1 MTEAIPLLQRLE
13 TRIRSSLEPAPFPE
27 RRDVELAFAAESAA
41 HEVVFFDH
49 FWLDERHLWAAALQ
63 LSRGGLDGALAAAG
77 QRQLLRAL
85 AAESG
90 DPDLVIDGLRQ
101 HGGNCVAALAIA
113 RIDISVGELRHATL
127 GSGRCSDAQV
137 LAPGD
142 IFWLAIAGE
151 PPVGDGHLPLEGL
164 RALVDQHFGPARR
177 ALAAIHFKALAKQQN
192 GATFSIRNDR
202 VALPDALKAVGEYL
216 ARHAVANEDASAL
229 ELALDEILTNQI
241 NYGFR
246 DGSAHEILVDI
257 QIDRGRLSV
266 EIRDDG
272 VPFDPLDI
280 AAPDLEAGIE
290 ERQIGGL
297 GMHFVKALLDEVS
310 YRRSRGWN
318 VLTLGRTLAPRRAGA
333 AGA

>member
-1 MTEAIPLLQRLE
+1 MR
-13 TRIRSSLEPAPFPE
+13 RSLEPAPFPG
-27 RRDVELAFAAESAA
+27 RRDVELAFAAENDAQ
-41 HEVVFFDH
+41 EIVFFDH
-49 FWLDERHLWAAALQ
+49 FFLDERHLWAAAVQ

-90 DPDLVIDGLRQ
+90 DPDLVIDGVRQ
-101 HGGNCVAALAIA
+101 YGGNCVAALASA
-113 RIDISVGELRHATL
+113 RIDVSTGELRQATL

-151 PPVGDGHLPLEGL
+151 PPTGAERLPLDGL
-164 RALVDQHFGPARR
+164 QSLVDQHFGRPRSV
-177 ALAAIHFKALAKQQN
+177 LAAIHFKAWAKQQN
-192 GATFSIRNDR
+192 GATFSIRNDQAA
-202 VALPDALKAVGEYL
+202 VPDALKSVGEYL
-216 ARHAVANEDASAL
+216 ARQAVANEDASAL

-246 DGSAHEILVDI
+246 DGSAHEMLVDI
-257 QIDRGRLSV
+257 RIDRDRLTV

-272 VPFDPLDI
+272 VPFDPLGI

-318 VLTLGRTLAPRRAGA
+318 VLTLGKTLAPRSAGVA
-333 AGA
+333 DA